1 MTIIAQDIYRG
12 WEITIRCI
20 GVVPGEGHA
29 ANYIAIASAE
39 LLPGENPA
47 DWVDSRMQ
55 VMNTGGR
62 PFASGNA
69 CVAALL
75 AEARQLI
82 DALKR

>member
-1 MTIIAQDIYRG
+1 MAQIVQDIYRG
-12 WEITIRCI
+12 WEITIRCS
-20 GVVPGEGHA
+20 GVISRAGQPA
-29 ANYIAIASAE
+29 SYTAIASAE

-55 VMNTGGR
+55 VMNTSGR

-82 DALKR
+82 DALRK